1 MCRAAGRPWEEAL
14 SLAGAAFS
22 AREGPAQWESHGGEA
37 GGAVSGLAEVFVL
50 GRAVRV
56 VESGVAPYGL
66 RGLTDLGHEVCPATV
81 QAFLLETMG
90 PTLGSVHDAFCELAR
105 QMGVVDLT
113 IRRGIL
119 AYEVYERFMPSAG
132 AGEACGVLNLD
143 VVYTI
148 ADEYAA
154 LPKEMTPEDLE
165 LEGGG
170 GGSEEPPWE
179 WDPGETFRANC
190 NPSF

>member
-22 AREGPAQWESHGGEA
+22 ARKGPAQWESHGGEA
-37 GGAVSGLAEVFVL
+37 GGPLSGSAEVFVL

-66 RGLTDLGHEVCPATV
+66 RGRTALGHEVCPATV
-81 QAFLLETMG
+81 QASLLETMG

-132 AGEACGVLNLD
+132 TGEASGVINLD
-143 VVYTI
+143 FVYTI

-154 LPKEMTPEDLE
+154 LPKEMTLEDLE

-170 GGSEEPPWE
+170 GGGEEPPWE
-179 WDPGETFRANC
+179 WDPGEPCRANW